1 MKKEN
6 FFKEEHKYFPNT
18 SQARSLHKFSYPY
31 NSHKLQDSAHK
42 KRTIKFIS
50 PIGKVCL
57 ELSTERYAGTRCCI
71 KDDSKPILHW
81 PLGLYQVNSE
91 IYS

>member
-6 FFKEEHKYFPNT
+6 FFKKEHKYFR
-18 SQARSLHKFSYPY
+18 ARSLHKFSYAY

-50 PIGKVCL
+50 PIGKVYL
-57 ELSTERYAGTRCCI
+57 ELSTERYAGARM
-71 KDDSKPILHW
+71 
-81 PLGLYQVNSE
+81 LYKR
-91 IYS
+91 